1 MKDVKGVKLHDL
13 VKEMELEEI
22 TSGVDYEDTVLKV
35 SDVNRPALQFA
46 GFFDHFD
53 NDRVQVIG
61 RVESEYM
68 KEDSS
73 AICLKKYQNIFE
85 VGVPCI
91 IFCRGIKP
99 QEDITHLAEQYNT
112 PLFVTEDT
120 TSDFM
125 GKTINWLNIKLAPR
139 AIVHGVLVDIFGEGV
154 LVTGESGVGKSEAAL
169 ELIQRGHRIVT
180 DDAVEIIKINN
191 DTLIGQAPP
200 MTKHLIE
207 IRGIGII
214 DIKTLFGVRSIK
226 ETQKIDLIIKI
237 EEWRSDKNYERLGL
251 EDDFEDIMGC
261 KVVCRTVPVRPGRN
275 VAVLLEI
282 AAINHRQKKMGYNA
296 AEELYKRLREIKE
309 QKEDY

>member
-35 SDVNRPALQFA
+35 PDVNRPALQFA

-125 GKTINWLNIKLAPR
+125 GKIINWLNIKLAPC